1 MYGKRSI
8 RNLKIQKK
16 KKKIDKKKIKMFKVS
31 KN

>member
-16 KKKIDKKKIKMFKVS
+16 KKKIDKKKITMFTVS
-31 KN
+31 IN